1 MKIHDCK
8 DDDKVGAGADETQQ
22 THAAGVGEIHWHGD
36 VDPLESRPQL
46 INKVLPEVGCGL
58 ISGQW
63 GTYKTFVAIDIA
75 TSAMSGVNFIDFA
88 VIRKG
93 GVLFIAA
100 EGASEVPARIEA
112 AIKAKCPD
120 LHPAPFAWIE
130 ACPALIDPHTS
141 ANLAAKAK
149 VVADRMKAEWKLPLA
164 LIVIDTIVVSAGY
177 TKEGQDNDT
186 AVSQRIM
193 STLAELSKATGAFVL
208 GVDHFGKAVET
219 GTRGS
224 SAKEG
229 AADVVLALLGERTV
243 AGKVT
248 NTRLAL
254 RKRRSGPNGQEFPF
268 TPREIKLGADQ
279 CGAPVT
285 SLVIDWAPEAARAAP
300 GKDKSWPKSLR
311 LLQRTMMAVLADQ
324 GTDQCPFP
332 NGPIVRAIDLEIV
345 RSEFYKSY
353 PADGDAK
360 QQQEAR
366 RKAFNRAIRE
376 AQDISVVG
384 VRTLDGTTLVWLV
397 GRDTVA

>member
-46 INKVLPEVGCGL
+46 INKVLPGVGCGL

-164 LIVIDTIVVSAGY
+164 LIVITQSSSAPATPRKAKTTTPRSVSA
-177 TKEGQDNDT
+177 
-186 AVSQRIM
+186 SC
-193 STLAELSKATGAFVL
+193 
-208 GVDHFGKAVET
+208 
-219 GTRGS
+219 
-224 SAKEG
+224 
-229 AADVVLALLGERTV
+229 
-243 AGKVT
+243 
-248 NTRLAL
+248 
-254 RKRRSGPNGQEFPF
+254 RR
-268 TPREIKLGADQ
+268 
-279 CGAPVT
+279 
-285 SLVIDWAPEAARAAP
+285 
-300 GKDKSWPKSLR
+300 WP
-311 LLQRTMMAVLADQ
+311 
-324 GTDQCPFP
+324 
-332 NGPIVRAIDLEIV
+332 
-345 RSEFYKSY
+345 SY
-353 PADGDAK
+353 PRPPAHSCSG
-360 QQQEAR
+360 
-366 RKAFNRAIRE
+366 
-376 AQDISVVG
+376 
-384 VRTLDGTTLVWLV
+384 
-397 GRDTVA
+397 